1 MLDYLSWQNIKSA
14 LIMPV
19 NGIENVEKSN
29 RSILNYGKAPF
40 PLAYTQVQKSRHPA
54 FLKLLQWF
62 TSCDW
67 VTLT

>member
-1 MLDYLSWQNIKSA
+1 MDIKKAMLDYFSWQNIKSA

-40 PLAYTQVQKSRHPA
+40 PLAYTQVQKG
-54 FLKLLQWF
+54 WF
-62 TSCDW
+62 FTF
-67 VTLT
+67 